1 MMLEKK
7 ILGVIPA
14 RGGSKGV
21 KNKNITSLNGKPLIA
36 YTIDAAK
43 KSKLLTHA
51 VVSTDNTVIASV
63 AKKYGGDV
71 PFMRPS
77 NLATDSAPSAPVVA
91 HALQFMEEHH
101 GLTYDAIM
109 LLQPTTPLRLA
120 SDIDRAIELWLNSD
134 SDSLVSVVNVGAEHP
149 LRMKR
154 IVGER
159 LVNYIDQG
167 MEDMRPRQEL
177 PAVYIRNGAIYL
189 TSRELF
195 VATKSLVGEDVV
207 PYIMPEE
214 RSVNIDASK
223 DLFYADYLLSI

>member
-21 KNKNITSLNGKPLIA
+21 KNKNITLLNGKPLIA